1 MNEMH
6 IIPSYVKKQR
16 GCQYCADVGHIRAGN
31 HGMRFA
37 CPHDEC
43 PYHVL
48 DKHETYEK
56 FMASEDSRILVDGF
70 FQTAASCYDLANGN
84 AVVVD
89 VFKNTYSNNNF

>member
-37 CPHDEC
+37 CPYEEC

-56 FMASEDSRILVDGF
+56 FMASEDSRILVTGF
-70 FQTAASCYDLANGN
+70 FQTAASCYELASESATVRDVYRN
-84 AVVVD
+84 ACSGLH
-89 VFKNTYSNNNF
+89 F